1 MVLERM
7 EHIHE
12 RPASVQITE
21 IASEDVTPL
30 VQRFEMSELPR
41 LKVKRIPGYSDEV
54 RNLDQAKDLPF
65 SDVLIFAE
73 GSRVNS
79 YEELVQLATQD
90 NYKGREF
97 IEVVILPFGIV
108 DGG

>member
-73 GSRVNS
+73 GRRVNS
-79 YEELVQLATQD
+79 YKELVQLATQD